1 MMFEGALVGMRS
13 LVFGA
18 SDDVEDLILELFKDK
33 LDIDFENDYY
43 LNIPPPPKEETTI
56 DYGDSVVS
64 GLFVDLSEEL
74 VEAIL
79 RWLKEK
85 KKGVTPNL
93 EISIDGNL
101 VSVNVRV
108 MERLLKILKRHRVA

>member
-1 MMFEGALVGMRS
+1 MRS
-13 LVFGA
+13 LIFGT
-18 SDDVEDLILELFKDK
+18 SDDVEDLILELFQQK

-43 LNIPPPPKEETTI
+43 LNIPPPPKEDTAI
-56 DYGDSVVS
+56 DYGNSVVS
-64 GLFVDLSEEL
+64 GLFVDLSVEL

-79 RWLKEK
+79 GWLKEK
-85 KKGVTPNL
+85 KKGVNPNL

-108 MERLLKILKRHRVA
+108 LEQLLRILKRHGK

>member
-1 MMFEGALVGMRS
+1 MRS

-18 SDDVEDLILELFKDK
+18 SDDVEDLILELYTQK

-43 LNIPPPPKEETTI
+43 LNIPAPPKEDTSI

-85 KKGVTPNL
+85 KEGVNPNL

-101 VSVNVRV
+101 VNVNVRV
-108 MERLLKILKRHRVA
+108 MERLLKVLKRHGK

>member
-1 MMFEGALVGMRS
+1 MRS
-13 LVFGA
+13 LIFGT
-18 SDDVEDLILELFKDK
+18 SDDVEDLILELYEQK

-43 LNIPPPPKEETTI
+43 LNIPPPPKEDTSI

-64 GLFVDLSEEL
+64 GLFVDLSVEL

-79 RWLKEK
+79 GWLKEK
-85 KKGVTPNL
+85 KKEVNPNL
-93 EISIDGNL
+93 EISMDGNL

-108 MERLLKILKRHRVA
+108 MEQLLRILKRHGK